1 MSNNQLKTIVF
12 LGLLSGLLLTAGWLI
27 GGSTGITI
35 GLGIAL
41 VTNAGS
47 YWFSDKIVL
56 ALYRAKPADEKEYK
70 HIHQMVEE
78 LAAKARIPKP
88 RIYIINSP
96 QANAFATGRN
106 PEHAVVACTTG
117 ILQLLTKEEL
127 RGVLGHE
134 LSHITNRDILISSVA
149 TGIAAVIS
157 YIAFIARFAAIFGGG
172 RDRDNNG
179 LELLVLA
186 IITPIVA
193 TLLQLSISRS
203 REYIADSSGAKLT
216 GHPEHLASA
225 LEKIAGS
232 VHHHPLAPHAS
243 TTATAHLFISNP
255 FSNIGWLHLF
265 STHPSTADRVKRLKE
280 MKV

>member
-12 LGLLSGLLLTAGWLI
+12 LGLLSGLLLAAGWLI
-27 GGSTGITI
+27 GGTTGITI

-149 TGIAAVIS
+149 AGIAAVIS
-157 YIAFIARFAAIFGGG
+157 YIAFVARWAAIFGGG
-172 RDRDNNG
+172 RDRENNG
-179 LELLVLA
+179 LELIVLA
-186 IITPIVA
+186 IVTPIIA
-193 TLLQLSISRS
+193 TLLQLAISRS
-203 REYIADSSGAKLT
+203 REYLADSSGAKLT
-216 GHPEHLASA
+216 GHPEHLATA
-225 LEKIAGS
+225 LEKISGS
-232 VHHHPLAPHAS
+232 VHAHPLAAHAS

-255 FSNIGWLHLF
+255 FRANAFLNLL
-265 STHPSTADRVKRLKE
+265 STHPPAQERVRRLRA
-280 MKV
+280 MR

>member
-12 LGLLSGLLLTAGWLI
+12 LGLLSGLLLAAGWLI
-27 GGSTGITI
+27 GGTTGITI

-88 RIYIINSP
+88 RVYIINSP

-149 TGIAAVIS
+149 AGIAAVIS
-157 YIAFIARFAAIFGGG
+157 YIAFVARWAAIFGGG
-172 RDRDNNG
+172 RDRENNG
-179 LELLVLA
+179 LELIVLA
-186 IITPIVA
+186 IVTPIIA
-193 TLLQLSISRS
+193 TLLQLAISRS
-203 REYIADSSGAKLT
+203 REYLADSSGAKLT
-216 GHPEHLASA
+216 GHPEHLATA
-225 LEKIAGS
+225 LEKISGS
-232 VHHHPLAPHAS
+232 VKAHPFEAHAS

-255 FSNIGWLHLF
+255 FRVNAFLNLL
-265 STHPSTADRVKRLKE
+265 STHPPAEERIRRLRA
-280 MKV
+280 MK